1 MKRYVLKL
9 ITFALA
15 ALLAFGCCA
24 GALAAGTPDLTDA
37 DGGIVGIAHR
47 GDWTNAPENSI
58 PALLAA
64 AQDGLAYVLADV
76 SVTKDGVPVLL
87 EGASAKRMLGA
98 EKENTAEL
106 TFAEITALPLK
117 NRMGGKGSK
126 ATGYTVPTLAE
137 ALAACEEAGI
147 TLVLQFDVS
156 QAETILAVPGAERCA
171 LYPTGDTAET
181 LALARKTG
189 KTQPVIAGRRSNI
202 IFSVLSFF
210 KKLRAA
216 DAAGAVLKTTN
227 RFGVIYY
234 PSTLKKCEGLR
245 AVADLSDPH
254 TAGAR
259 QDTEKWW
266 DDLIGRGY
274 GAIITDDPAAF
285 AEYALRNDAARARL
299 QGLYDEVQ
307 TMDLPDLSRLKL
319 SDYKK
324 AYADALADAEALL
337 ADRTAA
343 TVSLRDAYTAL
354 KNAVAALETNY
365 EAIAAGTAERTVTL
379 PRILLCIGSA
389 VAVFFAQL
397 YFFKR
402 RKKA

>member
-1 MKRYVLKL
+1 MKRRVLKL
-9 ITFALA
+9 IAFALA
-15 ALLAFGCCA
+15 ALLAFGSGVC
-24 GALAAGTPDLTDA
+24 ALAADAPDLSDA
-37 DGGIVGIAHR
+37 GGGIVGIAHR
-47 GDWTNAPENSI
+47 GDWTNAPENSL

-64 AQDGLAYVLADV
+64 AEDGISYVLVDV

-87 EGASAKRMLGA
+87 ESASAKRMLGA
-98 EKENTAEL
+98 DKENAAEL
-106 TFAEITALPLK
+106 TYAEISALPLR

-126 ATGYTVPTLAE
+126 ATEYTVPTLAE
-137 ALAACEEAGI
+137 ALAACENAGI
-147 TLVLQFDVS
+147 TLVLQFDAA
-156 QAETILAVPGAERCA
+156 QAEAVLAVPGTENCV
-171 LYPTGDTAET
+171 LYPTGENAAV
-181 LALARKTG
+181 LALAQETG
-189 KTQPVIAGRRSNI
+189 EKQPVIAGRRSNI

-210 KKLRAA
+210 KQLRQAH
-216 DAAGAVLKTTN
+216 AAGAVLKTTN

-274 GAIITDDPAAF
+274 GAVITDDPAAF
-285 AEYALRNDAARARL
+285 AEYTKRNADARARL
-299 QGLYDEVQ
+299 QGLYDEIK
-307 TMDLPDLSRLKL
+307 TMDLPDLSKLKL

-324 AYADALADAEALL
+324 AYTDALADAEALL
-337 ADRTAA
+337 ADNTAA

-354 KNAVAALETNY
+354 KNAVTALETNY

-379 PRILLCIGSA
+379 PRVLLCIGSA

>member
-1 MKRYVLKL
+1 MNKILKSIIAAGMAFL
-9 ITFALA
+9 LLSGCGVCALA
-15 ALLAFGCCA
+15 AEAS
-24 GALAAGTPDLTDA
+24 DLSDA

-47 GDWTNAPENSI
+47 GDWTNAPENSL

-64 AQDGLAYVLADV
+64 AEDGLTYVLADV

-87 EGASAKRMLGA
+87 EGASANRMLGA
-98 EKENTAEL
+98 DKENTAEL

-137 ALAACEEAGI
+137 ALAACKEAGI
-147 TLVLQFDVS
+147 TLVLQFDITL
-156 QAETILAVPGAERCA
+156 AEAVLAVPGAENCV
-171 LYPTGDTAET
+171 LYPTGDNTAV
-181 LALARKTG
+181 LALARQAG

-210 KKLRAA
+210 KQLREA

-245 AVADLSDPH
+245 AIADLSDPH

-274 GAIITDDPAAF
+274 GAIVTDDPAAF
-285 AEYALRNDAARARL
+285 AEYTRRNAEARARL
-299 QGLYDEVQ
+299 QSLYDEVQ
-307 TMDLPDLSRLKL
+307 TMDLPDLSKLKL

-324 AYADALADAEALL
+324 SYTDAMADAEALL

-354 KNAVAALETNY
+354 KNAVTALETNY